1 MRMQGVI
8 TVVTGVLTLVFFG
21 LVADKIHWHTVA
33 AIPGGSTEK
42 VIGALVF
49 VMTGFGL
56 GWVNAAADYSR
67 YLPRR
72 SSSWGVIGW
81 ATFGSSIA
89 PIFLILLGLLLAG
102 ASSSLSTAIGNT
114 PIRAP

>member
-67 YLPRR
+67 YPPRR
-72 SSSWGVIGW
+72 SSSAAVIARTTLGPP
-81 ATFGSSIA
+81 IA
-89 PIFLILLGLLLAG
+89 PH
-102 ASSSLSTAIGNT
+102 SLVLFRL
-114 PIRAP
+114 PLP